1 MVSLKFFKN
10 QNQCAQVKDQQEAER
25 KKQASMEIQQAL
37 EEQTKVIQEKKS
49 SVMSDLSKVEPA
61 VLDAQQGMR
70 SIRCIDWS
78 LVTNV

>member
-1 MVSLKFFKN
+1 
-10 QNQCAQVKDQQEAER
+10 
-25 KKQASMEIQQAL
+25 MEIQQAL